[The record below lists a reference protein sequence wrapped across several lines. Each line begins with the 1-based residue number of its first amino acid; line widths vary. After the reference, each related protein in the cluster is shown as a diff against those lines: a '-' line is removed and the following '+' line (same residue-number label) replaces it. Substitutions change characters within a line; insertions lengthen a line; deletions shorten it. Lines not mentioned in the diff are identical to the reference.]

1 MSRGRSTL
9 GVLALLGAGIAG
21 GVGLASRQ
29 SNESPGNLRAALELQ
44 ASFNRAAETATR
56 SVVHITQRSEGFQSD
71 NVGSGIIVTKEGH
84 IVTNGHVVGQG
95 SECQVR
101 FVDGSEYSGT
111 VVGEDRESDISVLKI
126 EAPGEALVPL
136 EFADSDRVR
145 VGDIVFAIGSPYG
158 YNHTVTSGIV
168 SAKHRRIEEGKPYE
182 DYLQTDAAINPG
194 NSGGALVNLEG
205 KLVGL
210 NTAMVS
216 QTRAG
221 QGIGLAIASKLVKWV
236 QERLIRDGVVR
247 RGYLGIVPLDV
258 DIGMIERVRRQTRL
272 PLLEGVGT
280 QEELLKHYGLTEA
293 TGVLI
298 ARVMDGSPAEK
309 AGLRYE
315 DVLAEFDGKPVR
327 SRHEIFFRVAEIA
340 PGVKVRLKFRR
351 GGQEQGAE
359 VVLGERPPMSDQRRP
374 DPTSPQYIPK

>member
-1 MSRGRSTL
+1 VSRGRSTL

-29 SNESPGNLRAALELQ
+29 QNESPANLRTALELQ
-44 ASFNRAAETATR
+44 ASFNRAADIAMR
-56 SVVHITQRSEGFQSD
+56 SVVHITQKGDGFQSD

-95 SECQVR
+95 KQCQVR
-101 FVDGSEYSGT
+101 FVDGSEYSGK
-111 VVGEDRESDISVLKI
+111 VVGEDHESDIAVVKI
-126 EAPGEALVPL
+126 EAPGAALAPM
-136 EFADSDRVR
+136 EFGDSDRVR

-236 QERLIRDGVVR
+236 QERLIRDGVVK
-247 RGYLGIVPLDV
+247 RGYLGIVPLDL
-258 DIGMIERVRRQTRL
+258 DMGMIERARLRDVPPFQGVR
-272 PLLEGVGT
+272 T
-280 QEELLKHYGLTEA
+280 QEELLKRLGLTEA
-293 TGVLI
+293 TGVLLGS
-298 ARVMDGSPAEK
+298 VVSESPADR
-309 AGLRYE
+309 AGLQYC
-315 DVLAEFDGKPVR
+315 DVLVEFDGKPLKG
-327 SRHEIFFRVAEIA
+327 RHELFFRVAEIA
-340 PGVKVRLKFRR
+340 PGAKVKVKFRR
-351 GGQEQGAE
+351 GGKEQGAE
-359 VVLGERPPMSDQRRP
+359 VVLAERPSMRQSRP
-374 DPTSPQYIPK
+374 VDPTYPYHIPK

>member
-29 SNESPGNLRAALELQ
+29 AGESPANLRTALELQ
-44 ASFNRAAETATR
+44 ASFNRAADIATR
-56 SVVHITQRSEGFQSD
+56 SVVHITQKGDGFQSD
-71 NVGSGIIVTKEGH
+71 NVGSGIIVTREGH

-95 SECQVR
+95 TECQVR
-101 FVDGSEYSGT
+101 FVDGSEYSGK
-111 VVGEDRESDISVLKI
+111 VIGEDRESDIAVVKI
-126 EAPGEALVPL
+126 SAAGQALAPL
-136 EFADSDRVR
+136 EYADSDRVR

-236 QERLIRDGVVR
+236 QERLIRDGVVK
-247 RGYLGIVPLDV
+247 RGYLGIVPLDL
-258 DIGMIERVRRQTRL
+258 DLGMIERAGLADVPPLANVR
-272 PLLEGVGT
+272 T
-280 QEELLKHYGLTEA
+280 QEELLKRLGLTEA
-293 TGVLI
+293 MGVLI
-298 ARVMDGSPAEK
+298 GQVVPNSPAGRV
-309 AGLRYE
+309 GLRDY
-315 DVLAEFDGKPVR
+315 DVLTEFDGKPLR
-327 SRHEIFFRVAEIA
+327 SRHELFFRVAEVA
-340 PGVKVRLKFRR
+340 PGAAVRLKFKR
-351 GGQEQGAE
+351 GGKEQGAE
-359 VVLGERPPMSDQRRP
+359 VVLGERPPMRQSRP
-374 DPTSPQYIPK
+374 VDPTYPHYVPK